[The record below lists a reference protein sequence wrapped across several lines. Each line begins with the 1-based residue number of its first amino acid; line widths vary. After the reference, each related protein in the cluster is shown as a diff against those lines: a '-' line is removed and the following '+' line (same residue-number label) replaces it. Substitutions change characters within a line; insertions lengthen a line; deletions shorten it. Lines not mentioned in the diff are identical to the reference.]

1 MAETWLIIWQTLWS
15 TPLYRALLI
24 LIALELA
31 VVGALIAAMI
41 VQSARQMRQA
51 RARRRFLAALEPDFF
66 GALAQP
72 DAPALRAWMQRA
84 QGYEARLVRDFLAR
98 VMQHTRGA
106 GYQSVVALYHEF
118 GYAAQDRRASGSRNA
133 HTRLRALRRLYV
145 LGSAEDRP
153 ALRAQAQAEYRA
165 QVLAMQTLARVG
177 QPEDLVEL
185 LERTRLDSAMMEEP
199 VQAALSQL
207 SAASLGYIFARWQ
220 QFECGRVRRIL
231 LTLAARQRLSGVEE
245 MLRPAAH
252 AEDLEVRIGACEAAG
267 CLQGPASLQ
276 LLLTALQDPS
286 WQVRARAAR
295 ALGRRQ
301 EPAAA
306 APLAQALKD
315 RAFWVRQG
323 AAGALGMLGPAGAE
337 HLAHVAAHCDD
348 RYAAESAAQE
358 LQRRRR
364 LVGRT
369 VSPLC

>member
-1 MAETWLIIWQTLWS
+1 MFETWLIIWQTLWS

-24 LIALELA
+24 LIALELGA
-31 VVGALIAAMI
+31 VGAMI
-41 VQSARQMRQA
+41 GWMIIQSARQMRQA
-51 RARRRFLAALEPDFF
+51 RAKRRFLEALEDDFF
-66 GALAQP
+66 SALAQP
-72 DAPALRAWMQRA
+72 HSDELRGWMQRA
-84 QGYEARLVRDFLAR
+84 KGYDARLVREFLAD
-98 VMQHTRGA
+98 VMLHTRG
-106 GYQSVVALYHEF
+106 GSYDSVVGLYHEF
-118 GYAAQDRRASGSRNA
+118 GYAQGDRQRSHSRNA
-133 HTRLRALRRLYV
+133 RTRLRALRRLYV

-153 ALRAQAQAEYRA
+153 ALRAQANAEYRA

-177 QPEDLVEL
+177 QPEDIVEL
-185 LERTRLDSAMMEEP
+185 LQVTRLYSQMMEEP

-207 SAASLGYIFARWQ
+207 STQSLGYIFARWQ

-231 LTLAARQRLSGVEE
+231 LSAAARQRLSGVDE
-245 MLRPAAH
+245 MLRPAAQS
-252 AEDLEVRIGACEAAG
+252 EDIEVRIGACEAAG
-267 CLQGPASLQ
+267 SLQGRASLQ
-276 LLLTALQDPS
+276 LLLAALEDPS
-286 WQVRARAAR
+286 WQVRARATR

-358 LQRRRR
+358 LQRSQRR
-364 LVGRT
+364 LERAV
-369 VSPLC
+369 